1 MSGWE
6 NCWLAN
12 PSALVLRSIPL
23 RPELVPNR
31 HVLDAAN
38 EARAQPLHRS
48 GQLRVIEALGEI
60 AEDDFQLE
68 PREVSA
74 EAEMLADPE
83 CEMWIRV
90 TSNVELEGLI
100 EDFFVAVRRR
110 IEQAD

>member
-1 MSGWE
+1 MSAE
-6 NCWLAN
+6 NCWRAN

-23 RPELVPNR
+23 RLEFVSDW
-31 HVLDAAN
+31 HVLDATD

-60 AEDDFQLE
+60 AEDDFQLQ

-83 CEMWIRV
+83 CEMRIWV
-90 TSNVELEGLI
+90 TSNVELERLI
-100 EDFFVAVRRR
+100 EDFSVAVRGR
-110 IEQAD
+110 IEQAH